1 MIQGFFLVDR
11 SDRDLAVPE
20 LRWDSHSWAHR
31 GGHLD
36 QPSQYSVQERRWRTA
51 LTLVLAVYGWQCLR
65 APGNYGWLDSLD
77 LAIHETGHLVFAFG
91 GETLTLL
98 GGTLFQLLV
107 PAAFV
112 VALWRQGDRHGATVP
127 LWWLGQNCWNISVYI
142 KDAQAQ
148 VLPLVGGGEHDWAIL
163 LDQWGWLERDQA
175 LGRAV
180 FLLGVVLYGT
190 ALVAGW
196 LLLYPRP
203 RQQVS
208 DPRIQPTN
216 AR

>member
-1 MIQGFFLVDR
+1 MGR
-11 SDRDLAVPE
+11 RTRYGAT
-20 LRWDSHSWAHR
+20 RSWAHPEGIWSNQANTLSR
-31 GGHLD
+31 NDAGA
-36 QPSQYSVQERRWRTA
+36 PRSRWSWR
-51 LTLVLAVYGWQCLR
+51 LYGWQCLR
-65 APGNYGWLDSLD
+65 APGDYGWLDSLD

-175 LGRAV
+175 IGRAV

-196 LLLYPRP
+196 FLLYPRP
-203 RQQVS
+203 RQQVT